1 MSVPLPHAIRRRLD
15 SAIDTISWRMAMG
28 AYCTL
33 TRVRHHDAELGE
45 TLEVRRLS
53 PYHEA
58 VLFGDKEEVACIPH
72 KGCLLEL
79 VAARES
85 AHREVNR
92 LLPGQII
99 RYSRSFFFGDRFEL
113 PSGTKVSLVDLVGF
127 KLRLAPPTTPL
138 LPDEAAIAR
147 RARLEAPEIGEV
159 ATRGGR

>member
-1 MSVPLPHAIRRRLD
+1 
-15 SAIDTISWRMAMG
+15 MG

-33 TRVRHHDAELGE
+33 TRFRRHDAGPGE

-58 VLFGDKEEVACIPH
+58 VLFGDKEEIACIPH

-113 PSGTKVSLVDLVGF
+113 PSGTKVGLADLVGF
-127 KLRLAPPTTPL
+127 KLRLAPASTPL

-147 RARLEAPEIGEV
+147 RVRREITESREV
-159 ATRGGR
+159 ATMGGR

>member
-1 MSVPLPHAIRRRLD
+1 
-15 SAIDTISWRMAMG
+15 MG

-33 TRVRHHDAELGE
+33 TRVRHHGARVGE

-58 VLFGDKEEVACIPH
+58 ALFGDKEEVACIPH

-85 AHREVNR
+85 MHREVNR
-92 LLPGQII
+92 LLPGEII

-113 PSGTKVSLVDLVGF
+113 PSGTKVGLADLVGF

-138 LPDEAAIAR
+138 LPDEAAIVR
-147 RARLEAPEIGEV
+147 RARQEASEIGEV
-159 ATRGGR
+159 ATRGAR